1 MISRIKKLSFK
12 NAYKPSKLNIGGTS
26 IEFLLL
32 FIAFFISYFV
42 FMYVDITNTIDNS
55 VLFTKSLF
63 SGDFFNFYDYTI
75 EHASTKYPAN
85 YEFLTYI
92 PFAIWNLPLAIG
104 NMAFGFDYNHST
116 AALLWAKGIIVV
128 FAVIALYY
136 IYKILTLCKVE
147 KNLTLLA
154 CFVFSTS
161 MMFFWPSFLI
171 VQIDL
176 PALALMLMGI
186 YNYLKGNNRLFIAYF
201 ALSIP
206 FKMFGIFLFIP
217 FLILKEKRIIFIAAK
232 TVLVMI
238 PQLLCK
244 ILFMGSEAYN
254 FALNSQSRDA
264 ANSLF
269 NFTDLIG
276 PRKLSLFIIAFFAI
290 CVFCY
295 VYKFDENN
303 IELKYSLPL
312 YICALTYG
320 SLMIFV
326 QIRGYWIVYLAPF
339 LIITIFLSGKLM
351 KLNLLLELLSGIS
364 FFMWYCVSGGGA
376 SKDENIV
383 WRLLLY
389 KFTEHP
395 KSGELKYGNI
405 NELFTSLGLGQ
416 FKYLF
421 FTVFVCSLVAI
432 LVICC
437 PFFLKKYDRDIAVE
451 RGVVIIRPIVILVI
465 IALYIYSY
473 TAIGN
478 PVIYNTIKES
488 NVSTECDLLDDNNT
502 VSQKLNFDK
511 DYNLDELGVVF
522 DNSNPSRNNFASV
535 VIEVNNTTTDENV
548 FSKRIG
554 CSMIKDGKTTK
565 IKLNNIK
572 VNSDDTYEIKFTA
585 LDGVDES
592 ITGRNN
598 SISVYK
604 TNELIDRL
612 HPAIENGI
620 EKDYNLSIMIK

>member
-1 MISRIKKLSFK
+1 MIGKIKNLSFK
-12 NAYKPSKLNIGGTS
+12 NAYKPSKFNIGSTYV
-26 IEFLLL
+26 EFLLL
-32 FIAFFISYFV
+32 FTAVFVSYFI

-55 VLFTKSLF
+55 VLFTKSLL

-85 YEFLTYI
+85 YEFLAYI

-128 FAVIALYY
+128 FALITVFL

-147 KNLTLLA
+147 KNLSILA

-161 MMFFWPSFLI
+161 IMFFWPSFLI

-176 PALALMLMGI
+176 PSLTLMLTGI
-186 YNYLKGNNRLFIAYF
+186 YNYLKGNNKLFITFF

-217 FLILKEKRIIFIAAK
+217 LLILKEKRIIFIAAK

-244 ILFMGSEAYN
+244 ILFIGSEAYN
-254 FALNSQSRDA
+254 FALGSQSRDA
-264 ANSLF
+264 LNSLF
-269 NFTDLIG
+269 NFTNIIG

-295 VYKFDENN
+295 IYKFDDGNA
-303 IELKYSLPL
+303 ELKLSLPL
-312 YICALTYG
+312 YIASLTYG

-326 QIRGYWIVYLAPF
+326 LIRGYWLVYLAPF
-339 LIITIFLSGKLM
+339 LIFTIFLSGKLM
-351 KLNLLLELLSGIS
+351 KLNLLLELISGIS

-376 SKDENIV
+376 SKDDNIV

-395 KSGELKYGNI
+395 ESSELKYSNLNGM
-405 NELFTSLGLGQ
+405 LTSLELER
-416 FKYLF
+416 FEYLF
-421 FTVFVCSLVAI
+421 FTIFVCSLAAVLI
-432 LVICC
+432 ICC
-437 PFFLKKYDRDIAVE
+437 PFFFKKYDRDTAID
-451 RGVVIIRPIVILVI
+451 RGVVIIRPVVILVI
-465 IALYIYSY
+465 IALYIYAY

-478 PVIYNTIKES
+478 PVIYNTINES
-488 NVSTECDLLDDNNT
+488 NVSTECDLLDNNT
-502 VSQKLNFDK
+502 VSQKIDFNK
-511 DYNLDELGVVF
+511 DYSLEKLEVVF
-522 DNSNPSRNNFASV
+522 DNSNPSRNNFGSV
-535 VIEVNNTTTDENV
+535 VIEINNITTDENV

-554 CSMIKDGKTTK
+554 CSMIKDGKATK
-565 IKLNNIK
+565 IKLNNLK
-572 VNSDDTYEIKFTA
+572 VNSNDTYEIKFTA
-585 LDGVDES
+585 LDGVDEN

-604 TNELIDRL
+604 TNELTDRL
-612 HPAIENGI
+612 HPAVENGI
-620 EKDYNLSIMIK
+620 EKDYNLSMMIK

>member
-1 MISRIKKLSFK
+1 MISRIKSLNFK
-12 NAYKPSKLNIGGTS
+12 NAYKPSKFNIGSTT

-32 FIAFFISYFV
+32 FIAVFVSYFI

-55 VLFTKSLF
+55 VLFTKSIF

-128 FAVIALYY
+128 FAVITIFL

-147 KNLTLLA
+147 KNFSILA

-161 MMFFWPSFLI
+161 IMFFWPSFLI

-176 PALALMLMGI
+176 PALTLILMGV
-186 YNYLKGNNRLFIAYF
+186 YNYLKGNNKLFIAFF

-206 FKMFGIFLFIP
+206 FKMFGVFLFIP
-217 FLILKEKRIIFIAAK
+217 LLILKEKRIVFIVAK
-232 TVLVMI
+232 TILVMI

-254 FALNSQSRDA
+254 FALNSQSKDA
-264 ANSLF
+264 INSLF

-276 PRKLSLFIIAFFAI
+276 PRKLSLFIIAFFAV

-295 VYKFDENN
+295 IYKFDENN
-303 IELKYSLPL
+303 IQLKYSLPL
-312 YICALTYG
+312 YISALTYG
-320 SLMIFV
+320 SMMIFV

-351 KLNLLLELLSGIS
+351 KLNLLLELISGIS

-376 SKDENIV
+376 AKDENIV

-389 KFTEHP
+389 KFTERP
-395 KSGELKYGNI
+395 KSSELKYGNI
-405 NELFTSLGLGQ
+405 SEMFTSFGLEH
-416 FKYLF
+416 FEYLF

-437 PFFLKKYDRDIAVE
+437 PFFLKKYDFDTIVD
-451 RGVVIIRPIVILVI
+451 RGVIIIRPIVILVI
-465 IALYIYSY
+465 IALYIYAY
-473 TAIGN
+473 TATGN
-478 PVIYNTIKES
+478 PVIYNTINDS
-488 NVSTECDLLDDNNT
+488 NVSSECDLLDDNNT

-511 DYNLDELGVVF
+511 DYSLEELNVVF
-522 DNSNPSRNNFASV
+522 ENSNPSRNNFGSV
-535 VIEVNNTTTDENV
+535 VIEINNTTADENV
-548 FSKRIG
+548 YSKRIG

-565 IKLNNIK
+565 IKLNDLE

-592 ITGRNN
+592 ITGRKN
-598 SISVYK
+598 SISLYK

-612 HPAIENGI
+612 HPAIENGM